1 MTLVVVLIIHLIFT
15 AQYHWPLAPVNYVLQ
30 MSAVTTLLISCIAT
44 LHVVLSS
51 TVVQSMRWPYM
62 LDYIAVDT
70 PPSTDSGG
78 TWEMGELVA
87 WLLMNATTSGLI
99 QVCPSYVSA
108 ITS

>member
-44 LHVVLSS
+44 LHVVMSS
-51 TVVQSMRWPYM
+51 TIGQSMVWPYM
-62 LDYIAVDT
+62 LDYIAVDIP
-70 PPSTDSGG
+70 PPSSDSSPSS
-78 TWEMGELVA
+78 TWQTGELLA

-99 QVCPSYVSA
+99 QVD
-108 ITS
+108 